1 MVDGVANRVD
11 RLKAIGN
18 GQVPL
23 CAAIAWKILSDDE
36 FERN

>member
-1 MVDGVANRVD
+1 VAAGVD

-23 CAAIAWKILSDDE
+23 CATTAWQLLM
-36 FERN
+36 ERLNDRI